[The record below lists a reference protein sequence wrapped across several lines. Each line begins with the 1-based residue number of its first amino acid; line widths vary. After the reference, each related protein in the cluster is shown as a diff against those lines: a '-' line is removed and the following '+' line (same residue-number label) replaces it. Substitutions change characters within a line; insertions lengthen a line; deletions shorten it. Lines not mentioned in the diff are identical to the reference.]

1 MLFFYANFPPD
12 ATAFASGNSFRHA
25 NGSGHASS
33 ERKTIPRTS
42 PRDTFTRCCN
52 SIMSAAR
59 NFSIVRTPIKTGHA
73 HASRTRNC
81 PNGSV
86 FV

>member
-1 MLFFYANFPPD
+1 MVFFYANF
-12 ATAFASGNSFRHA
+12 AAGSTAFPAAYNFRHA
-25 NGSGHASS
+25 NGSEHASS
-33 ERKTIPRTS
+33 ERKMIPRTS
-42 PRDTFTRCCN
+42 RRDTFTRCRN

-59 NFSIVRTPIKTGHA
+59 NFSIVRTPIRTGHA